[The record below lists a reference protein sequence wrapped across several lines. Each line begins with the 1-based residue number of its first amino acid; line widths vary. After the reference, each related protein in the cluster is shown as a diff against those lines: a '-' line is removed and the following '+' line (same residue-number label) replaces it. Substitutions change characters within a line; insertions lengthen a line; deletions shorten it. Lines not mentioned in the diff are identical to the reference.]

1 MAPVIREPVVVS
13 ACLLGLKTRYDG
25 DGALSPEALKMLKG
39 MLPIP
44 ACPEQLGGL
53 STPRP
58 RAEITKGDGY
68 SVLDG
73 RSKVADENGKDVTEL
88 FLRGAA
94 AVLTIARLSGAKK
107 AFLKEKSPSCGV
119 SLICRGSECIPGSG
133 VAAALLKREGLQVTG
148 F

>member
-1 MAPVIREPVVVS
+1 MAPVLKEPIVVS

-25 DGALSPEALKMLKG
+25 GDALSPEAIKMLEG

-58 RAEITKGDGY
+58 RAAITSGDG
-68 SVLDG
+68 SDVLDG
-73 RSKVADENGKDVTEL
+73 SSRVADENGKDVTEL
-88 FLRGAA
+88 FLRGAEGI
-94 AVLTIARLSGAKK
+94 LTIARLSGARK
-107 AFLKEKSPSCGV
+107 AFMKEKSPSCGV
-119 SLICRGSECIPGSG
+119 SLICGNSKCIAGSG
-133 VAAALLKREGLQVTG
+133 VAAALLKREGLKLIG

>member
-1 MAPVIREPVVVS
+1 MSPARKEPIVVS

-25 DGALSPEALKMLKG
+25 GDALSPEALNLLKD

-58 RAEITKGDGY
+58 RAEITTGDG
-68 SVLDG
+68 SDVLDG
-73 RSKVADENGKDVTEL
+73 RSRVADENGKDVTGP
-88 FLRGAA
+88 FLRGAEA
-94 AVLTIARLSGAKK
+94 ILNIARLCGAKK
-107 AFLKEKSPSCGV
+107 AFLKEKSPSCGL
-119 SLICRGSECIPGSG
+119 SLICRGAECIPGSG
-133 VAAALLKREGLQVTG
+133 VAAALLKREGLKVTG

>member
-1 MAPVIREPVVVS
+1 MAPAIKEPVVVS

-25 DGALSPEALKMLKG
+25 GGALSPEALNSLKG

-58 RAEITKGDGY
+58 RAEITTGDGSY
-68 SVLDG
+68 VLDK
-73 RSKVADENGKDVTEL
+73 RAMVADENGKDVTKR
-88 FLRGAA
+88 FLTGAE
-94 AVLTIARLSGAKK
+94 AVLNIARLCGAKK

-133 VAAALLKREGLQVTG
+133 VAAALLKREGLEVTG

>member
-1 MAPVIREPVVVS
+1 MAPAIKEPVVVS

-25 DGALSPEALKMLKG
+25 GGALSPEAIKALKD

-58 RAEITKGDGY
+58 RAAVITGDGFD
-68 SVLDG
+68 VLDG
-73 RSKVADENGKDVTEL
+73 RSRVADESGNDVTEM
-88 FLRGAA
+88 FLRGAEGLLKI
-94 AVLTIARLSGAKK
+94 VRLSGAKK

-119 SLICRGSECIPGSG
+119 SLICRDSECISGSG
-133 VAAALLKREGLQVTG
+133 VAAALLKREGLQVIG

>member
-1 MAPVIREPVVVS
+1 MAPAIKEPVIVS

-25 DGALSPEALKMLKG
+25 GGALSPEALNLLEG

-58 RAEITKGDGY
+58 RAAITSGDG
-68 SVLDG
+68 SDVLDG
-73 RSKVADENGKDVTEL
+73 SSKVADENGKDVTES
-88 FLRGAA
+88 FLRGADEIFN
-94 AVLTIARLSGAKK
+94 IARLSGAKK

-119 SLICRGSECIPGSG
+119 SLICRGSQCIPGSG